1 MKSKSE
7 KLGKGIENTEK
18 NDNVVQPER
27 VEASKTKTRDLIT
40 SKATG
45 QHQTSRKSESK
56 KELKRKR
63 SSNKTSKSN
72 FSKFLDM
79 ETDRMMASAE
89 EDMLL
94 ERKLAKKLKVKS
106 GRLTNA
112 NDDLDMLLEGIPT
125 MADNLGKIAK
135 DDKKAAAF
143 SSKSKRMDSVNEDS
157 DDEASYG
164 EGSEDSDS
172 LTSDDEH
179 EDVEAILPNDPN
191 ISSDEGSEESDLL
204 TSDEEH
210 EDVVEV
216 ISTKDSGTS
225 EQEAD
230 PRIISNTE
238 AGPPKTDKSSN
249 KEPGKYVA
257 PHLRSRGG
265 DGSAEYAEERKRLR
279 GMSSP
284 YVFSDGLLPLLVVVC
299 YLLD

>member
-1 MKSKSE
+1 MKSKPE
-7 KLGKGIENTEK
+7 KARKRVENSEK
-18 NDNVVQPER
+18 NDSPVQPEK

-40 SKATG
+40 TKATG
-45 QHQTSRKSESK
+45 QHKTSRKLESK

-63 SSNKTSKSN
+63 SSNKTPKSN

-112 NDDLDMLLEGIPT
+112 NDDLDMLLEGLPT
-125 MADNLGKIAK
+125 MADDLGKIRK
-135 DDKKAAAF
+135 EDKKAAAF
-143 SSKSKRMDSVNEDS
+143 SSKSKRMESVDEDS
-157 DDEASYG
+157 DDGTSYG
-164 EGSEDSDS
+164 KGSEESES

-179 EDVEAILPNDPN
+179 EDVEAILSEDLNV
-191 ISSDEGSEESDLL
+191 SSDEGSEESNLL
-204 TSDEEH
+204 TSDEEN
-210 EDVVEV
+210 EDVAEV
-216 ISTKDSGTS
+216 SLPKDSDNDAS
-225 EQEAD
+225 ERDAD
-230 PRIISNTE
+230 TRIISNTE

-279 GMSSP
+279 GMSFP
-284 YVFSDGLLPLLVVVC
+284 FVFSDGI
-299 YLLD
+299 